1 MNTDKVAEL
10 LKSHQSAFAGTVPP
24 RGAVKAVSNVVAVPL
39 EQIRPDANNARK
51 AFDADELAALADDI
65 KRHGQLQNAVAFQDR
80 TTGEYHL
87 IAGERRWRACKLAG
101 VPTLICQIVPREI
114 ESDIRDEMAFA
125 ENMSRSQLRPTEVAA
140 HWKRLLDRWGCTT
153 RELAARIGVAQST
166 VSKRLALLKL
176 DAAGQAAV
184 DAGTVKRTDAV
195 ATTQRKRAT
204 GEKKT
209 RGVLELNAGTVK
221 VKRGRTLAELH
232 AELTARLNAGQGE
245 RSAA

>member
-1 MNTDKVAEL
+1 MTTDRVAEL
-10 LKSHQSAFAGTVPP
+10 LRSHQSAFAGTVPA
-24 RGAVKAVSNVVAVPL
+24 RGAVKTVSNVVAVPL

-51 AFDADELAALADDI
+51 LFDPDELQALADDI

-101 VPTLICQIVPREI
+101 VPTLVCQIVPREI
-114 ESDIRDEMAFA
+114 ENDIRDEMAFA

-140 HWKRLLDRWGCTT
+140 HWKRLLDKWGCST

-176 DAAGQAAV
+176 DNDTQTAV
-184 DAGTVKRTDAV
+184 DAGTVKRTNAV

-204 GEKKT
+204 VEKKP

-221 VKRGRTLAELH
+221 LKRGRTLAELH
-232 AELTARLNAGQGE
+232 AELSARLKATDGK
-245 RSAA
+245 AAA